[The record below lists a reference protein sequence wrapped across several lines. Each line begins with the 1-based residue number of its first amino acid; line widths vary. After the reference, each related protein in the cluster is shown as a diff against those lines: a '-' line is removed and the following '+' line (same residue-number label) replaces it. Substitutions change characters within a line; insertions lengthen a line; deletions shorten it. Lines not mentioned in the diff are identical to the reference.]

1 MKLLLA
7 ALRLLPPETAHEV
20 TLCALRC
27 GIAPILPPLTESIL
41 QTHVFGLDFFNP
53 VGIAAGFDKNAAVP
67 VPLLRWGFG
76 FVEAGTVTPRAQPGN
91 PKPRLF
97 RIPSARA
104 VINRLGF
111 NNEGLESYVA
121 RLQKLGSNPI
131 RNRGIVGANV
141 GKNKDSVDAIADYVT
156 GVKAVSP
163 HVDYVVVNISSPNTP
178 GLRGLQNKKEL
189 AALLM
194 EVQKARRDL
203 KLPKLP
209 PLLVKIAPDLDDQAL
224 ADIAETV
231 MAAAVDGLI
240 LGNTTVARPAGL
252 PENLAKETGGLSGK
266 PLFEPSNE
274 ILKKMYRLLGGKM
287 PIIGVGGI
295 SSAEDAYKKIRC
307 GASLVQLYT
316 ALIYEGPALVMKIN
330 EGLAE
335 LLRRDGFNRIQDAV
349 GVDA

>member
-1 MKLLLA
+1 MKLFIK
-7 ALRLLPPETAHEV
+7 ALHLLPPELAHEI
-20 TLCALRC
+20 TLGALRC

-41 QTHVFGLDFFNP
+41 QSNVFGLDFFNP

-76 FVEAGTVTPRAQPGN
+76 FVEAGTVTPRPQPGN
-91 PKPRLF
+91 PQPRLF

-111 NNEGLESYVA
+111 NNEGLEAYIA
-121 RLQKLGSNPI
+121 RLKKVGANPI

-141 GKNKDSVDAIADYVT
+141 GKNKDSTDAIADYVT
-156 GVKAVSP
+156 GVMAVSP
-163 HVDYVVVNISSPNTP
+163 HADYVVINISSPNTP
-178 GLRGLQNKKEL
+178 GLRGLQNKNEL

-194 EVQKARRDL
+194 EVQKARREL
-203 KLPKLP
+203 KLRKLP
-209 PLLVKIAPDLDDQAL
+209 PLLVKIAPDLDDQSL

-231 MAAAVDGLI
+231 MAAGVDGLI
-240 LGNTTVARPAGL
+240 LGNTTVARPANI
-252 PENLAKETGGLSGK
+252 PEKFAKEAGGLSGK

-274 ILKKMYRLLGGKM
+274 VLKKMYRLLGGKM

-316 ALIYEGPALVMKIN
+316 ALVYEGPALVMKIN
-330 EGLAE
+330 EGLAD
-335 LLRRDGFNRIQDAV
+335 LLRRDGFNSVVEAV
-349 GVDA
+349 GKDA